1 MYTRKLGEQQAAIKL
16 DRIVD
21 FPALN
26 QWNMLTESALAIIF
40 ALIQKTV

>member
-16 DRIVD
+16 DWIVD

-40 ALIQKTV
+40 ALIQKIV